1 MIAWLWQLNL
11 ENIPIHHPNAGS
23 HLGQVP
29 WGLFLKWQ
37 PSHTLFY
44 LNLSF
49 RQIIFWDHFI
59 TSSIFNCKE
68 KEGRNRGKDLTERCG
83 QNACICHDT
92 RKSLLSRQRCWRWT
106 DLNLKLNS
114 PCVKQ
119 QGLRRR
125 LSLWLS
131 YLERRGNW
139 LLSCHRRDSPLS
151 LYMAGA
157 SLVAHMVKKSIC
169 NAGDLGLI
177 PGLGKIPWRREWQP
191 TPVSLPGES
200 CGQRSLA
207 GHNPWGRKGSDT
219 SKRLTFSLFLSVK
232 EHGGG
237 SGAVRL
243 PQNTF
248 PFLPRAGYMET
259 YSWNVLYLL

>member
-114 PCVKQ
+114 PCVKP
-119 QGLRRR
+119 QGLRSR

-139 LLSCHRRDSPLS
+139 LLSCHSRDSPLS

-191 TPVSLPGES
+191 TLVS
-200 CGQRSLA
+200 
-207 GHNPWGRKGSDT
+207 
-219 SKRLTFSLFLSVK
+219 
-232 EHGGG
+232 
-237 SGAVRL
+237 
-243 PQNTF
+243 
-248 PFLPRAGYMET
+248 
-259 YSWNVLYLL
+259 